1 MDEILFYIISVCLF
15 CVIIKEIMGI
25 FFVKKDVPVLI
36 FIIVWIMFL
45 LIDIIGVKFII
56 EPIFLLGI
64 ESVNSFCFLHVFVSG
79 EYKKETNL
87 DCNYQPIRNDYR
99 DNGRLF
105 IYIF

>member
-64 ESVNSFCFLHVFVSG
+64 ESVNSFCFCMFLYQVKSKFVCKFIFQLCG
-79 EYKKETNL
+79 
-87 DCNYQPIRNDYR
+87 
-99 DNGRLF
+99 F
-105 IYIF
+105 IYATFIFKRFD

>member
-1 MDEILFYIISVCLF
+1 MSKIYNRTH
-15 CVIIKEIMGI
+15 
-25 FFVKKDVPVLI
+25 FFAWNRECKQ
-36 FIIVWIMFL
+36 FL
-45 LIDIIGVKFII
+45 L
-56 EPIFLLGI
+56 
-64 ESVNSFCFLHVFVSG
+64 LHVFVSG